1 MFKYR
6 LSFVRLSNEPDRYV
20 NELSRIAVGGSI
32 GLLAFQATCLFFAG
46 PKNWKTEKLALWNS
60 GAQLRRF
67 SGFQVRSRR
76 CLGGFRSKRPRRW
89 GRTSRRAPG
98 RCGLGAP
105 GGRAGPPM
113 GGASAGARHARRSG
127 FEHFGVG
134 STRRPELRPF
144 AWENART
151 HRNGRSAVDA
161 NRSQPRWIS
170 PAHVRGQTR
179 AASASGRHT
188 AVQRIDPTRAQGKRM
203 RSGRR

>member
-32 GLLAFQATCLFFAG
+32 GLLAFQATCFFLRGRKTGKLKNWRRGTRGASFAG
-46 PKNWKTEKLALWNS
+46 SHVFSSATASVS
-60 GAQLRRF
+60 GD
-67 SGFQVRSRR
+67 SGRASEAMGANQQARP
-76 CLGGFRSKRPRRW
+76 GG
-89 GRTSRRAPG
+89 
-98 RCGLGAP
+98 CGLGAA

-127 FEHFGVG
+127 FERFGVG
-134 STRRPELRPF
+134 STRRPDLRPF

-151 HRNGRSAVDA
+151 HRNGRSAVNA

-188 AVQRIDPTRAQGKRM
+188 AVQRIDPTRAQGMRM